1 MDHGL
6 SAGLSVM
13 MNEEFDF
20 ALDRKRMVE
29 EQLLRRGIY
38 DDHVLGAMRCVERHL
53 FVPYEQRYLAYA
65 DGPLPI
71 GLGQTISQPYIV
83 ALMTQLLQLKGTET
97 VLEIGTGSGYQ
108 GAVLATLARQVHTI
122 ERHAALA
129 NYAERLFKD
138 LGIDNIRVHIGDG
151 SLGLPNYAPFDGILV
166 TAAAPHVPKPLFE
179 QLKDN
184 GRLVIPVGS
193 RYGQY
198 LECWKRQ
205 GEGLTKESI
214 TPVAFVPLIGQHGWD
229 E

>member
-1 MDHGL
+1 MKDED
-6 SAGLSVM
+6 SYT
-13 MNEEFDF
+13 F
-20 ALDRKRMVE
+20 DRKRMVE
-29 EQLLRRGIY
+29 EQLVQRGIN
-38 DDHVLGAMRCVERHL
+38 DEHVLKALRSVERHL

-83 ALMTQLLQLKGTET
+83 ALMTQLLQLQGTET
-97 VLEIGTGSGYQ
+97 ILEIGTGSGYQ
-108 GAVLATLARQVHTI
+108 AAVLAALARQVHTI

-129 NYAERLFKD
+129 NFAGRLFKD
-138 LGIDNIRVHIGDG
+138 LEIENIQVHIGDG
-151 SLGLPNYAPFDGILV
+151 SLGLPDFAPFDGILV
-166 TAAAPHVPKPLFE
+166 SAAAPHVPQPLFE
-179 QLKDN
+179 QLHDP
-184 GRLVIPVGS
+184 GRLVIPVGG

-205 GEGLTKESI
+205 GNDYTKESI